1 MDRKLRPRVLRG
13 LLCNLEMVATP
24 TSASLSAS
32 LVSSYIACVRQTEV
46 PSPVE
51 LGWRTVYCNSR
62 PWIVNSISNL
72 LCICIAPNMMKLL
85 QSFQKSIGIV
95 LFKTFSCDFCDW
107 LPVLQYGL
115 LWVIWMHLCVFK
127 FQLLAVKLRH
137 LLCVTLFQNLP
148 RFALIKAVHVMI
160 PWCNLLSL

>member
-1 MDRKLRPRVLRG
+1 MDRKLRPHVLLG
-13 LLCNLEMVATP
+13 LLCNLEMVGTP

-32 LVSSYIACVRQTEV
+32 LMSSYIARVRQTEV

-51 LGWRTVYCNSR
+51 LDWRTAYCSLR
-62 PWIVNSISNL
+62 PWIVNSWSNL
-72 LCICIAPNMMKLL
+72 LYICIAPNIMKLL
-85 QSFQKSIGIV
+85 QSLQKSIGIV
-95 LFKTFSCDFCDW
+95 LFKTSSCDFCDS

-115 LWVIWMHLCVFK
+115 LGVIWMHLCVFK
-127 FQLLAVKLRH
+127 FQLFAVKLGH

-148 RFALIKAVHVMI
+148 HFSLIKAIHVMI